1 MTVFEFQARRIER
14 IAEAVVHFVDTTD
27 PSRLDWRPPCEG
39 GTQSRSVLD
48 QLAEIILVNRYF
60 TSLLRG
66 KTPDP
71 ATLARESPTR
81 PFTTAEEG
89 KEQLLASARELAD
102 TIRSQDESM
111 LTHTYSHRRGPILG
125 ENLLE
130 MPYRNMAYHA
140 GQINFIQTLAG
151 DPEFHVPP
159 TWL

>member
-14 IAEAVVHFVDTTD
+14 IAKAVAHFVDTTD

-39 GTQSRSVLD
+39 GIQSRSVLD

-66 KTPDP
+66 ETPESS
-71 ATLARESPTR
+71 TLDRESPTR
-81 PFTTAEEG
+81 PFTTVEEG
-89 KEQLLASARELAD
+89 KAQLLTSAGELSD
-102 TIRSQDESM
+102 TIRSLDESM
-111 LTHTYSHRRGPILG
+111 LTRTYSHRRGPVSG

-159 TWL
+159 TW